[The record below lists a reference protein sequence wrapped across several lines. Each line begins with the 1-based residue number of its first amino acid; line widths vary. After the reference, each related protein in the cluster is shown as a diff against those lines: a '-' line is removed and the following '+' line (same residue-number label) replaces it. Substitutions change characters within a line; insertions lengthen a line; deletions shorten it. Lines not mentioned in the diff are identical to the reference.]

1 VRTIVPDQKECMLV
15 LVCMNA
21 AGFAIP
27 SFYVFKGK
35 RFHQNYRGRCDN
47 VHATTR
53 VDDWLFV

>member
-1 VRTIVPDQKECMLV
+1 LG